1 MILKTGLLALVSWVA
16 VVTVTSQRLHITIF
30 YSGRIPVPP
39 PRYGGTQRVIYWL
52 GKALIQLGHQ
62 VTLIARQG
70 SCIPG
75 VELRSIDDASLADH
89 SWTRLISDATDIIH
103 CFSSPPMGLSKP
115 MVLTIEGNGR
125 PGERFPANTIFVSR
139 NHAAHHQSVHFV
151 YNGIDPSEYQCST
164 ARDDYAVFLAK
175 ARWDVK
181 NLRGAISV
189 CRRAGVELHVIG
201 SRNWPLGLHQLLPP
215 IRGVHYH
222 GMLGQK
228 EKVPLLARARCL
240 VFPVRWQE
248 PFGIALTEALVS
260 GCYVAGTPYG
270 SLPEIVTSDVGLLS
284 TKAVALAEAV
294 RKPQQFDPQTC
305 RNRVLRGGLT
315 HLDMARR
322 YLEYY
327 ERILCTGRLGEPDE
341 PPPQTQ
347 PGFEANRL
355 LDWEN

>member
-1 MILKTGLLALVSWVA
+1 MHV
-16 VVTVTSQRLHITIF
+16 TIF
-30 YSGRIPVPP
+30 YSSRTPVPP

-62 VTLIARQG
+62 VTLIARRG

-75 VELRSIDDASLADH
+75 VELRTLDDSSLADH
-89 SWTRLISDATDIIH
+89 SWIKLIPTATDIVH
-103 CFSSPPMGLSKP
+103 CFNVPPAELSRP
-115 MVLTIEGNGR
+115 LVRTMEGNGC
-125 PGERFPANTIFVSR
+125 PDQRFPANTIFVSR
-139 NHAAHHQSVHFV
+139 NHAAHHRSVHFV
-151 YNGIDPSEYQCST
+151 YNGIDPADYQYSP

-175 ARWDVK
+175 ASWDVK
-181 NLRGAISV
+181 NLRGAVEV

-201 SRNWPLGLHQLLPP
+201 SRNWPLGLHRLLPP

-222 GMLGQK
+222 GMLGQE

-270 SLPEIVTSDVGLLS
+270 SLPEIVTSDIGFLS
-284 TKAVALAEAV
+284 AKAAALVEVV
-294 RKPQQFDPQTC
+294 RNPQQFDPQMC
-305 RNRVLRGGLT
+305 RNRVLHGGFT
-315 HLDMARR
+315 HLDMTRK
-322 YLEYY
+322 YLGYY
-327 ERILCTGRLGEPDE
+327 EHILCTGRLGAPNE